1 MAHYQDQIIED
12 PLNIISKVESHQQTT
27 SSQSPR
33 SSLETSSQVQD
44 HEQNFGDE
52 VPPLANHSYSPASS
66 QAIPQAQQLLQSLN
80 SEPDSGHTSLLSL
93 VKLAQPAFKPA
104 PRKSASVSPFKLI
117 QNLWLETLSLVSLIL
132 VLIAIVATLVSHQDR
147 PLPQWPFKITINT
160 VVSTYVTIL
169 KSLML
174 FVIAQGMFE
183 TSNRRVLPLICSVF

>member
-27 SSQSPR
+27 SSHRP
-33 SSLETSSQVQD
+33 SSSFESSSQVQD
-44 HEQNFGDE
+44 HEPNFGYE

-66 QAIPQAQQLLQSLN
+66 QAIPN
-80 SEPDSGHTSLLSL
+80 SEPDSGHTSLLTP
-93 VKLAQPAFKPA
+93 VKPAFKPA
-104 PRKSASVSPFKLI
+104 PGKSASVSPFKLM
-117 QNLWLETLSLVSLIL
+117 QSLWLEILSLVSLIL

-169 KSLML
+169 KSPML

-183 TSNRRVLPLICSVF
+183 TSNRRVLLLIRSAF